1 MENKRLYDIIQD
13 YLTNGKKS
21 EDFVGQLIE
30 ELCGGTCA
38 KSTTD
43 EDKLKH
49 IDIWWNSPKKED

>member
-13 YLTNGKKS
+13 YLANGKKT

-30 ELCGGTCA
+30 ELCGGTCE
-38 KSTTD
+38 KSTTN

-49 IDIWWNSPKKED
+49 IDIL